1 MFVAIM
7 LKIGVKPGDSR
18 NETGQQ
24 PERNRAA
31 TGMKPSSRN
40 EVGRHPEMIR
50 RCSEHLG
57 YYVVAAQSHVVM
69 LKNSF
74 MNGSSFERNGC
85 ENEVGWHPDLDSKAV
100 SSSQRDF
107 AVTTWSLRGH
117 YAVTTVTTR
126 SLRGHYGHY
135 AVTTVTTRS
144 LRHYAVTIRGHYGHY
159 AVTKRSLRG
168 HYAVTTWSLRGHYG
182 HYAVTPSLRGHYA
195 ATTVTMRSQS
205 GHYTRSL
212 RGHYAV
218 TTVTTRSLYAVTT
231 VTTRS
236 LRSQRGQKE
245 HIFETEKTLNFA
257 PKRTI

>member
-1 MFVAIM
+1 
-7 LKIGVKPGDSR
+7 
-18 NETGQQ
+18 
-24 PERNRAA
+24 
-31 TGMKPSSRN
+31 
-40 EVGRHPEMIR
+40 MIR

-144 LRHYAVTIRGHYGHY
+144 LRHYAVTTRPLRSLCGHK
-159 AVTKRSLRG
+159 AVT
-168 HYAVTTWSLRGHYG
+168 
-182 HYAVTPSLRGHYA
+182 
-195 ATTVTMRSQS
+195 
-205 GHYTRSL
+205 TRSL

-218 TTVTTRSLYAVTT
+218 TTVTTRSPRGHYAVKKSYT
-231 VTTRS
+231 
-236 LRSQRGQKE
+236 
-245 HIFETEKTLNFA
+245 FEAEKTLNFA
-257 PKRTI
+257 PKRPIRSRHCCVDLEGSDFINASNLIHYTANRFQV